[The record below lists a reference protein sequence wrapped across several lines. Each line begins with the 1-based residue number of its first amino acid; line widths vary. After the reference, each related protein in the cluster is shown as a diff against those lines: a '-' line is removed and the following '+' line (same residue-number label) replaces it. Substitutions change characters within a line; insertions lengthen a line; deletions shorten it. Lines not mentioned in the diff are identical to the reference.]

1 MLVAYFWYSWLGVGV
16 AVVFCHVYF
25 AWWGRDKRPRV
36 DWEHV
41 YAMERDVWGQTFAH
55 AGAPSPWPRPAPTGI
70 STHYAH
76 NPFSH
81 PIADADHVRQ
91 AYVHLTRNE
100 IRSRQLAADY
110 EWEKAKYDY

>member
-1 MLVAYFWYSWLGVGV
+1 MLSDFVWPLVGISGF
-16 AVVFCHVYF
+16 VVLVQLL
-25 AWWGRDKRPRV
+25 AWSMSRGMVQSRINWD
-36 DWEHV
+36 HV